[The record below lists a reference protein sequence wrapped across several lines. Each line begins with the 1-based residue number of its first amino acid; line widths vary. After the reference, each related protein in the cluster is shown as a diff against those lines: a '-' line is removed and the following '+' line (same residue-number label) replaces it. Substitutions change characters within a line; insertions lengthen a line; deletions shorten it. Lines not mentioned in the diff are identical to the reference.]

1 MEIKL
6 LKLKEVNLYM
16 NIIILTILLV
26 HDYVLTV
33 ERVNSVWLSDGCLE
47 SI

>member
-16 NIIILTILLV
+16 KIIILTILLV